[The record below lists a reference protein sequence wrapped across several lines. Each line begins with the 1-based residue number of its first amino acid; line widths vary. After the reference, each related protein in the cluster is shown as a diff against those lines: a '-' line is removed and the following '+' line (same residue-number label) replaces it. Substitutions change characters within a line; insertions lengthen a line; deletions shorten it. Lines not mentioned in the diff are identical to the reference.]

1 MTTAGSHTTPA
12 TSCVAM
18 YALRAALIAG
28 GYTCPKDSDATT
40 YSSSGAQ
47 VTSGASGAGGLG
59 NNLAWMVLASPGGQQ
74 WCIQVV
80 SVASQTYRVK
90 VSPSAGFVTSP
101 GATVTPSASDE
112 LVIHGAGTDASPT
125 GATLFGTDGSYR
137 WEVSPVGGTYGWLA
151 QSFPVGGGATR
162 TVLYHDP
169 LVAGTYPSGDT
180 QPVVYRCAYHASN
193 VMMDPSS
200 STYAAAYATASYT
213 ASSGIPVKRCQHGTG
228 SAAWRPVGILACW
241 VIGIGAVTAQ
251 ELGVEAYGSG
261 EQPLPVYYARRGGT
275 QGGLMGVSSQVFC
288 ATVTTSRASGDVL
301 QVGAAYYQRADTAWF
316 NWDATGVTQ

>member
-1 MTTAGSHTTPA
+1 MSASHTTPA

-18 YALRAALIAG
+18 YTLRAALIAAS
-28 GYTCPKDSDATT
+28 YTCPKDSDGTT

-47 VTSGASGAGGLG
+47 VTSGAAGAGGFG
-59 NNLAWMVLASPGGQQ
+59 NDRAWMVVASPGGQQ

-80 SVASQTYRVK
+80 SVASATYRVK

-125 GATLFGTDGSYR
+125 GATLFGIDGTYR
-137 WEVSPVGGTYGWLA
+137 WEVSPVGATYGWLA
-151 QSFPVGGGATR
+151 QAFPVGGGATR

-169 LVAGTYPSGDT
+169 LIAGTYPSGDT

-193 VMMDPSS
+193 VLLDPASA
-200 STYAAAYATASYT
+200 TYSAAYATASYT
-213 ASSGIPVKRCQHGTG
+213 ASSGIPVKRCQHGGG
-228 SAAWRPVGILACW
+228 SAAWRPVGILSHY
-241 VIGIGAVTAQ
+241 VTASGPVTSS
-251 ELGVEAYGSG
+251 ELGTEAYGTG
-261 EQPLPVYYARRGGT
+261 EQPLPVFYARRGGT
-275 QGGLMGVSSQVFC
+275 QGGVMGASSQIFS

-301 QVGAAYYQRADTAWF
+301 QVGASYYQRGDTSWF
-316 NWDATGVTQ
+316 NWDATTVTQ